1 MRDRIEALQTAARPL
16 EPDAEQRRLL
26 LEKVDAYAQGFLG
39 RLAEAPAYSSS
50 PDMGQGLLAT
60 PPSEEG
66 VSIDEAL
73 ALLGRH
79 VDGPGVN
86 PASGR
91 FLGYIPGGGLYTAA
105 LGDYLAAVAN
115 RYAGHFF
122 ASPGA
127 VRMENM
133 LLGWMA
139 KEVGFPQTYAGNL
152 TSGGSVANLV
162 SVVTARDACDI
173 FGGDSRPAVV
183 YLTEHTHHSIE
194 KALRIAGVGHSVVRR
209 VPVDERFRM
218 QAQALQAILE
228 EDRRRGLRPWLLVA
242 SAGSTNTGSVD
253 PLPDLAQIAAQEGL
267 WFHVDGAYGGFFV
280 LCEEGQRILE
290 GMDLAD
296 SLVMDPH
303 KTLFLPYGTGAVL
316 VRDGGRLFAAHHTT
330 ADYMQDTFE
339 AIQEL
344 SPTDVSPELTKH
356 FRGLR
361 LWLSLQVAGVAAFRA
376 ALEEK
381 LLLTQ
386 YFYEKIGETD
396 GFEVGPPPDLSVAI
410 YRYVPPRGDPD
421 AFNARLVE
429 ALQDDGRIFISSTMI
444 DGRFVLR
451 AAIVNFRTH
460 LEQVDM
466 ALRVLRETAQKLAS
480 S

>member
-1 MRDRIEALQTAARPL
+1 
-16 EPDAEQRRLL
+16 LL
-26 LEKVDAYAQGFLG
+26 
-39 RLAEAPAYSSS
+39 
-50 PDMGQGLLAT
+50 
-60 PPSEEG
+60 
-66 VSIDEAL
+66 I
-73 ALLGRH
+73 
-79 VDGPGVN
+79 
-86 PASGR
+86 
-91 FLGYIPGGGLYTAA
+91 
-105 LGDYLAAVAN
+105 
-115 RYAGHFF
+115 
-122 ASPGA
+122 
-127 VRMENM
+127 
-133 LLGWMA
+133 
-139 KEVGFPQTYAGNL
+139 
-152 TSGGSVANLV
+152 
-162 SVVTARDACDI
+162 
-173 FGGDSRPAVV
+173 
-183 YLTEHTHHSIE
+183 
-194 KALRIAGVGHSVVRR
+194 
-209 VPVDERFRM
+209 
-218 QAQALQAILE
+218 
-228 EDRRRGLRPWLLVA
+228 A

-253 PLPDLAQIAAQEGL
+253 PLPDLAQIAAHEGL

-280 LCEEGQRILE
+280 LCEEGRRILQ
-290 GMDLAD
+290 GMDLSD

-316 VRDGGRLFAAHHTT
+316 VRDGERLFAAHHTT

-339 AIQEL
+339 AIEEL

-410 YRYVPPRGDPD
+410 YRYIPPRGDPD

-444 DGRFVLR
+444 DGRFMLR

-460 LEQVDM
+460 LEEVDM
-466 ALRVLRETAQKLAS
+466 ALRVLRETAQRLVS